1 MSRGILGRKLGMTQM
16 FDEAGRAVAVTV
28 IEAGPCWV
36 VAKRTPEKHQY
47 RAVQLG
53 FEEAR
58 PNRVTKAEAGHAQKA
73 GVPVPRV
80 LREFRTEEGKGLD
93 TLEVGAEVRA
103 DIFQVGDRVDVT
115 GITKGK
121 GFAGVIKRWNFARGP
136 MSHGSMYPRR
146 VGALNATGPARVF
159 KGRKMPGRM
168 GGKRRTVQSLQVMQV
183 DSERNLLVVKGAVPG
198 PRRGLLLIR
207 ESVRAR

>member
-1 MSRGILGRKLGMTQM
+1 MSRGILGRKLGMTQI

-28 IEAGPCWV
+28 IEAGPCRV
-36 VAKRTPEKHQY
+36 VAKKTPEKHQY

-58 PNRVTKAEAGHAQKA
+58 PGKATKAEIGHAQKA
-73 GVPVPRV
+73 GVPTPRV

-93 TLEVGAEVRA
+93 QLEVGAEVRA
-103 DIFQVGDRVDVT
+103 DIFQVGDLVDVT

-121 GFAGVIKRWNFARGP
+121 GFAGPVKRWNFNRGP
-136 MSHGSMYPRR
+136 MSHGSMYHRR
-146 VGALNATGPARVF
+146 VGSLNAQAPQRVF
-159 KGRKMPGRM
+159 KGRKMAGRM
-168 GGKRRTVQSLQVMQV
+168 GGERRTVLSLQVMQV
-183 DSERNLLVVKGAVPG
+183 DPERNLLVVKGAVPG

>member
-1 MSRGILGRKLGMTQM
+1 MSRGILGRKLGMTQI
-16 FDEAGRAVAVTV
+16 FDESGRAVAVTV
-28 IEAGPCWV
+28 IEAGPCRV

-58 PNRVTKAEAGHAQKA
+58 PSRVTKAEAGHAQKA
-73 GVPVPRV
+73 GVPTPRV
-80 LREFRTEEGKGLD
+80 LREIRTQEGQGLD
-93 TLEVGAEVRA
+93 GLEVGAEVRA
-103 DIFQVGDRVDVT
+103 DVFQAGDRVDVT
-115 GITKGK
+115 GISKGK
-121 GFAGVIKRWNFARGP
+121 GYAGPIKRWNFNRGP
-136 MSHGSMYPRR
+136 MTHGSMYHRR
-146 VGALNATGPARVF
+146 VGSLNATDPARVF

-168 GGKRRTVQSLQVMQV
+168 GGKRRTVQSLQVVQV
-183 DSERNLLVVKGAVPG
+183 DPERNLLLVKGAVPG

>member
-136 MSHGSMYPRR
+136 MSHGSMYHRR